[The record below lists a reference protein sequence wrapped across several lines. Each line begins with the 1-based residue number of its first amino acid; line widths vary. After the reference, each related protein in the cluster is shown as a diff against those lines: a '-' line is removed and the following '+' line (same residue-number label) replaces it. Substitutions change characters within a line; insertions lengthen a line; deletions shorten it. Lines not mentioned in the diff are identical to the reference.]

1 MDIQRSKNY
10 HSNLKELRW
19 RTYIIRCHNYYVV
32 ALKKRKERQKNK
44 VTIPE
49 KYLHLIIIKVKIN
62 DAAEQWGQ
70 EFIFSINSLGS
81 IRDPF
86 DKKVILTPFLTYK
99 NIQDDYNPE

>member
-1 MDIQRSKNY
+1 M
-10 HSNLKELRW
+10 
-19 RTYIIRCHNYYVV
+19 
-32 ALKKRKERQKNK
+32 
-44 VTIPE
+44 
-49 KYLHLIIIKVKIN
+49 KIN

-99 NIQDDYNPE
+99 KIQDDYNPE